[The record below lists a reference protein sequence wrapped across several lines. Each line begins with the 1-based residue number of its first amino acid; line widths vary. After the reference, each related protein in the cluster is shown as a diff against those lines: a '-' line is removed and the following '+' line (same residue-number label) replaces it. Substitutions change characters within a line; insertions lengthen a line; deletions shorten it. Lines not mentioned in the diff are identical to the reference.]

1 MGEVTKIVDQA
12 GIGGRKMLLSRNKS
26 GTGPGEVSI
35 SKLDV
40 EKSAE
45 VIVATSNEPLK
56 KWKPHKVVK
65 G

>member
-1 MGEVTKIVDQA
+1 MP
-12 GIGGRKMLLSRNKS
+12 LSRNKS